1 MARKEL
7 ILLSVTGNNKPGL
20 TTSLT
25 KVLAN
30 YQTKILDIGQSVIHN
45 MLSLSILFEVPPKSE
60 SSPILKELLF
70 KAYEYDARIKFTPVT
85 EENYEKW
92 VKEQGKKRYIV
103 TLLGRQ
109 FAASELSKVTKVL
122 LQQGLNIDIISRL
135 SGRIPLEK
143 TNKQTR
149 ACIELSLRGTPNDVI
164 ELKKEFIDISA
175 ETAVDIAFQE
185 DNSFRRNRRLVCF
198 DMDTT
203 LFQVDLFEKLAAVN
217 HVEKE
222 IDRIT
227 SFERTSGLSFKEAF
241 QQKVAMFEGI
251 AVKKL
256 QQMAEEI
263 PITEGAGRL
272 VFTLNKHGYKTAI
285 ISSGMSFFGEFL
297 RKKFGVD
304 YVFANELEIKEGK
317 LTGNIVGEIIDS
329 KRKAEILNELVV
341 KENIHPEQVIAVGD
355 GADDLPMLN
364 IAGLGIAFHAKPV
377 LKKHVDQSIST
388 LGLDGILYLIGFRDR
403 EIDNTVKW

>member
-256 QQMAEEI
+256 QQIAEEI